1 MKDFVT
7 HLRSCDLYSMEG
19 KDIQDFNQRIAMI
32 TYTLKKTCGCDV
44 ENVSKVRETGH
55 RQPIYW
61 EN

>member
-1 MKDFVT
+1 M
-7 HLRSCDLYSMEG
+7 CDLYSMEG

-32 TYTLKKTCGCDV
+32 TYTLKKTSGCDV